1 MMAVTQNEVMRGN
14 KAGDHQSI
22 LSGSEKAQGPES
34 LPSLGSLV
42 QGS

>member
-14 KAGDHQSI
+14 KTGDNQSI
-22 LSGSEKAQGPES
+22 LSGSETAHGPEE
-34 LPSLGSLV
+34 LPGLGSLV